1 MTLRKIANVSTR
13 TLGYYHEINLLYP
26 KRTNSSGYRIYSPS
40 FDIMTA
46 LNNHKKELIKRRK
59 EIDLLIENVEKTIS
73 YKKGEI
79 NMSDKEKFEVF
90 KKMVRIFMEFL
101 F

>member
-1 MTLRKIANVSTR
+1 M
-13 TLGYYHEINLLYP
+13 GYYHEINLLYP
-26 KRTNSSGYRIYSPS
+26 KRTNSSGYRIYGE
-40 FDIMTA
+40 
-46 LNNHKKELIKRRK
+46 KEV
-59 EIDLLIENVEKTIS
+59 DLLIENVEKTIS

-79 NMSDKEKFEVF
+79 NMSDKEKFEAF